1 MCLGFWSTRFSL
13 SDVFSGMELFCCS
26 CPLQLGCRQACAV
39 GAMPFRDAMVNV
51 GGSLCCL
58 SPPDSYVLPLVFE
71 KPWDR

>member
-1 MCLGFWSTRFSL
+1 MCFQDWNFFAVVVRCNWG
-13 SDVFSGMELFCCS
+13 VGK
-26 CPLQLGCRQACAV
+26 ACAV